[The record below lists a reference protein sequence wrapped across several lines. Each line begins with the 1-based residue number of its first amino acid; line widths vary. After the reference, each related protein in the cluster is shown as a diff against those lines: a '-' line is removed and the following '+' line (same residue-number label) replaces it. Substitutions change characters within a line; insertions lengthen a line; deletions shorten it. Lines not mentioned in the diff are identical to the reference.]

1 MAEALVGGTILSA
14 TLQVLFDRM
23 ASRQVLDFIRGKKL
37 EDVLVKKLKP
47 MLMSV
52 NAVLDDAEHKQ
63 INNPNV
69 KSWLAE
75 LKHAVY
81 DAEDLLDEIATKAQA
96 EDQTTST
103 RISCLIPS
111 LNPFNR
117 AMDSKLQ
124 DILERLQ
131 FLVDQKDILCL
142 KEYCRGQKPFQRS
155 PTTSLVDESGVFG
168 RDAEKEAIIDYLC
181 PEYASGNK
189 IDVIPIVGMGGV
201 GKPPLLS

>member
-14 TLQVLFDRM
+14 ILQVLFDRM

-52 NAVLDDAEHKQ
+52 NPVLDDAEHKQ

-81 DAEDLLDEIATKAQA
+81 DAKDLLDEIATKAQA

-103 RISCLIPS
+103 RISCLS
-111 LNPFNR
+111 L
-117 AMDSKLQ
+117 LL
-124 DILERLQ
+124 ILSTGLWTQ
-131 FLVDQKDILCL
+131 SCKISLKD
-142 KEYCRGQKPFQRS
+142 YS
-155 PTTSLVDESGVFG
+155 S
-168 RDAEKEAIIDYLC
+168 
-181 PEYASGNK
+181 
-189 IDVIPIVGMGGV
+189 
-201 GKPPLLS
+201 